1 MKYFSLSD
9 FERSSTAASLKID
22 NSLAPEHKQHAEE
35 FVNNILDPLREAYG
49 SGIIIS
55 SGYRSKAL
63 NTELQRRAQE
73 VENKRA
79 AEQGRA
85 PQKQK
90 KVSDFSAHM
99 TGWAADTKP
108 ANGEFDAYKDFV
120 VHWLYDNNILF
131 DQCIVERD
139 GNSQWIHIGY
149 KSLKGAQRREF
160 LTYNG
165 NRQSPKYHKL
175 VISSNTNNIN
185 VTAISTVS
193 NTSQVTTLT
202 QPTTTTSTTVNQQN
216 NTIATGSGNTQIGNT
231 EGLLTGTAVY
241 YGENIEDIKVSG
253 KKNRADNIKVNNING
268 NIIACNEAEIKNDPI
283 YQKDENGDPIY
294 DLNGNP
300 ATSDDYIL
308 NNGTEG
314 ELDEIENINELPTE
328 YISDELSEETLE
340 TLQLY
345 AEIQGLSVD
354 NLNIDSISNIANIA
368 NIPDIPDTTQ
378 AVSQIT
384 KTNIPINAT
393 YIEQAL
399 QGKVLMFNEVLNVF
413 KTILP
418 VINTLKTL
426 CHLLENYQINKERV
440 RSKQRTNLGQAL
452 RDTATLVKGLSNI
465 INLKETNFF
474 TIRTQETADWAKST
488 FKDAIIDNEGY
499 MVIGK
504 INSIVDALA
513 LTTGNN
519 TDTVVLN
526 TYCLLHNIKPEIP
539 LNLTLGTKIYYDKW
553 AIENGNYNDG
563 TLNGLDN
570 IEYNPDINELYTSP
584 KSTISSEI
592 LRAQKKKIDPYYIN
606 SPDIEN
612 EVQKDDYKTY
622 LKLLSFKSDEFEGQQ
637 ILNINDLNLCP
648 PELKNEPLPE
658 KNAVIVEFG
667 DEYTMGSAVKYDL
680 MVKPGQTIKKGD
692 ILAYIYKDVKT
703 IKKDEN
709 GLPILDA
716 SNNKEIEIK
725 TVKKTLKTQFTG
737 VVRESTNEI
746 DQYYYRLYPSA
757 TTPTRHFIID
767 NPKLCPVIDFDINK
781 IIDLQKKFKRTTE
794 LEAFIINCMVP
805 SILPV
810 LLLNAKRDN
819 EIFVQQQGSYLT
831 GNTQQPTDIYSK
843 YNSIMKSYDT
853 SINDY
858 MNEIISLDSSD
869 NITANAEHN
878 DSTKKDEKDSIVNI
892 SVSHVKQLQ
901 NDILSVRKQMIDK
914 SIDTYQSVF
923 NLNDLIGDYTY
934 EDCVG
939 LAYNNNF
946 NFSREI
952 QDVKVEYNNYY
963 INLLKII
970 PDTVSTAPEIPFEIN
985 DDLISEIKNTI
996 NLAENTS
1003 MGDDASIF
1011 NSSFFD
1017 INNITKQIDNVGKT
1031 VINNRTYYANAIG
1044 KFSHETNNTDHDYVK
1059 EYKDLIKNIIDKR
1072 LSYEHKTK
1080 QNMIGQFN
1088 EYYYNHI
1095 KNINDAYS
1103 NLYNRVKDYLNKP
1116 DEILKQIEQD
1126 NVNTK
1131 KDEKKYDVNQQALTL
1146 FMYIVN
1152 SDITD
1157 ITAPTNITSEKNIDK
1172 ANLNI
1177 ILKFIKEKYI
1187 DTEKLVYKNVSYDNI
1202 YDLYNIII
1210 KENTTTEVL
1219 SAYSIDKIK
1228 ENALNTIY
1236 DLLNKTISKTTIAYL
1251 INAEQVVNGNKDTL
1265 TKSELAFFNRQLN
1278 NYYFEILLKDEAEQI
1293 INFWK
1298 NVLVAYNS
1306 TYNLDKITKE
1316 LQDYADNMNS
1326 IAEWPQSTE
1335 LKIDNTTYDL
1345 YTFTNPYEDP
1355 KDIDDNLQYNNS
1367 VKEPG
1372 DVNLNLEDIIEQKH
1386 SNITIMDYEYWLVYM
1401 LNATLVSIPFLCD
1414 GLCSPIIPPVPL
1426 PGIYF
1431 PIAPPVMIPVVNVL
1445 MVFGIAI
1452 RGIWPAPIILL
1463 VNTTSNNIDATIFI
1477 RMALETGKNI
1487 FKDSQSLIEN
1497 QIPAM
1502 VTEMMNNYIKDN
1514 EIAQKA
1520 ADKFRTYS
1528 SIIRAIPIED
1538 KALIEKEFEQALLDE
1553 MNEQESLNKAND
1565 TLFNT
1570 QQKMAQTNIN
1580 TQRKAIN
1587 GINNI
1592 PKKLDRRQKIIRE
1605 GDLGNGHE
1613 PM

>member
-22 NSLAPEHKQHAEE
+22 NSLIPEHKQHAEE
-35 FVNNILDPLREAYG
+35 FIDNILDPLRDAYG

-63 NTELQRRAQE
+63 NNELQRRAQE

-79 AEQGRA
+79 AEQRRA

-120 VHWLYDNNILF
+120 VHWLYDNNIPF

-160 LTYNG
+160 LTYDG
-165 NRQSPKYHKL
+165 NRRSPKYHKL
-175 VISSNTNNIN
+175 VIGSNTNNTN
-185 VTAISTVS
+185 VATTSAIS

-202 QPTTTTSTTVNQQN
+202 QPTTTASTTVNQQN
-216 NTIATGSGNTQIGNT
+216 NTIDTGSGNTQTGNT

-241 YGENIEDIKVSG
+241 YSENIEDIKASG

-314 ELDEIENINELPTE
+314 ELDEIENINELPAE

-368 NIPDIPDTTQ
+368 NIPDIPDTTR
-378 AVSQIT
+378 AVSQLT
-384 KTNIPINAT
+384 KTSIPINAT

-440 RSKQRTNLGQAL
+440 RTKQRTNLGQAL
-452 RDTATLVKGLSNI
+452 RDAATLVKGISNI

-474 TIRTQETADWAKST
+474 TIRTQETADWAKVT
-488 FKDAIIDNEGY
+488 FKDAIIDNDGY

-504 INSIVDALA
+504 INSVVDAVT

-519 TDTVVLN
+519 ADTVILN
-526 TYCLLHNIKPEIP
+526 TYCLLHNITPEIP

-553 AIENGNYNDG
+553 AIENGDYKDG

-592 LRAQKKKIDPYYIN
+592 LRAQKKKIDPYYTN

-612 EVQKDDYKTY
+612 EIQKDDYKTY

-667 DEYTMGSAVKYDL
+667 DEYTMGDAVKYDL

-737 VVRESTNEI
+737 VVRESTQEI

-805 SILPV
+805 SILPI

-819 EIFVQQQGSYLT
+819 EIFVQQQGTYLT

-923 NLNDLIGDYTY
+923 NLNNLIGDYTY
-934 EDCVG
+934 EDCIG

-970 PDTVSTAPEIPFEIN
+970 PDTISSSPEIPFEIN
-985 DDLISEIKNTI
+985 DNLVSEIKNTI

-1003 MGDDASIF
+1003 LGNDTSIF

-1017 INNITKQIDNVGKT
+1017 INNITKQIDNVGK
-1031 VINNRTYYANAIG
+1031 
-1044 KFSHETNNTDHDYVK
+1044 TNNTDHDYVK

-1095 KNINDAYS
+1095 KNINDAYN

-1157 ITAPTNITSEKNIDK
+1157 ITAPANITSEKNIDK

-1187 DTEKLVYKNVSYDNI
+1187 DTEKLVYKNISYNNI

-1210 KENTTTEVL
+1210 KENTTTEAL

-1228 ENALNTIY
+1228 EKALNTIY
-1236 DLLNKTISKTTIAYL
+1236 DLLNKNISKTTIAYL

-1265 TKSELAFFNRQLN
+1265 TKSELTFFNRQIN
-1278 NYYFEILLKDEAEQI
+1278 NYYFEILLKDEAKQI

-1298 NVLVAYNS
+1298 NVLAAYNS
-1306 TYNLDKITKE
+1306 TYNLDKVTKE

-1335 LKIDNTTYDL
+1335 LKIDNTTYNL

-1355 KDIDDNLQYNNS
+1355 KDIDDNLQYNNN
-1367 VKEPG
+1367 VKEPE

-1463 VNTTSNNIDATIFI
+1463 VNTTSNNIDATLFI

-1570 QQKMAQTNIN
+1570 QQKMVQTNIN
-1580 TQRKAIN
+1580 TQRKVIN